1 MEAATRDLVKLT
13 VISCP
18 DKYFR
23 EGEEITMSKEHH
35 LHLQHSES
43 VVAQMSATIFAAFVR
58 NQVVT
63 PANEDAMVEQ
73 AVTIAA
79 KLASRTEKLVKSD
92 QEWVQRDSGTGFLS
106 G

>member
-1 MEAATRDLVKLT
+1 
-13 VISCP
+13 
-18 DKYFR
+18 
-23 EGEEITMSKEHH
+23 MSKEQH

-63 PANEDAMVEQ
+63 PANEDAMVDQ
-73 AVTIAA
+73 AVFIAA

-92 QEWVQRDSGTGFLS
+92 QEWVQKESGSAFL
-106 G
+106 GG